1 MTFIDKYF
9 MFDASRWHHLY
20 SGLIL
25 MGIGIWQL
33 CIGNI
38 VLGTILTSLGT
49 WSTIDDIGQ
58 HRLQRVYDNPNYHSF
73 GHYIGRPLYQFRRWL
88 IKKYGWEW
96 LNKF

>member
-1 MTFIDKYF
+1 MFLDKYF
-9 MFDASRWHHLY
+9 MFDTKRWHHLY
-20 SGLIL
+20 TGLSM

-49 WSTIDDIGQ
+49 WSAIDDIGQ
-58 HRLQRVYDNPNYHSF
+58 HRLQQVYDNPNYHSY
-73 GHYIGRPLYQFRRWL
+73 GHFLGRPLYQLRQWL
-88 IKKYGWEW
+88 VKKYGWNW